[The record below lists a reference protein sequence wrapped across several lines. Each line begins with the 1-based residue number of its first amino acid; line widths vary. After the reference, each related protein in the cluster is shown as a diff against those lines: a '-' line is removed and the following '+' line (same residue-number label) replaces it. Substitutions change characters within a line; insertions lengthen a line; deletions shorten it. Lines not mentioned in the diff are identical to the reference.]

1 MAKRDPN
8 APKLKVGRKKGVLM
22 TPNADEHKRALC
34 EWISTGGTLAAYLRE
49 TPGTPTRKTIADW
62 MVMDAEFA
70 MLYARA
76 REHGADAI
84 ADDIMKISDESPE
97 RDAQGKIDP
106 GSVAHAKLRADNR
119 RWLLSKWAPKR
130 YGDKQD
136 LAVTGADGAPLSLAV
151 QFVKPGKE
159 EDEA

>member
-34 EWISTGGTLAAYLRE
+34 EWISGGNTMAAYLRE
-49 TPGTPTRKTIADW
+49 TPNAPGRTTILDW
-62 MVMDAEFA
+62 LDMDAEFA
-70 MLYARA
+70 ARYARA
-76 REHGADAI
+76 RETGADAI
-84 ADDIMKISDESPE
+84 ADDIMKISDADPE
-97 RDAQGKIDP
+97 RDGQNKIDP